1 MFNLGCAQ
9 AKLLWLSLSRAAGR
23 RQCQR
28 PPTRRPRWRIGPD
41 APRERGYSF
50 PPSEKPITM
59 PSSRHCGRLPP
70 PLLLPLLCPRRLL
83 AHDSSHTG
91 LPIDQRLAAGT
102 GDARAVVAAGTER
115 ENEGQDSSESG
126 ER

>member
-1 MFNLGCAQ
+1 MPAPANAATALADWTGRATRAGLQLPSLGETDNYAVVS
-9 AKLLWLSLSRAAGR
+9 ALWKA
-23 RQCQR
+23 
-28 PPTRRPRWRIGPD
+28 
-41 APRERGYSF
+41 
-50 PPSEKPITM
+50 PPS
-59 PSSRHCGRLPP
+59 PP
-70 PLLLPLLCPRRLL
+70 PVLLPCSVPVACWSSGPRLTP
-83 AHDSSHTG
+83 HGDTG